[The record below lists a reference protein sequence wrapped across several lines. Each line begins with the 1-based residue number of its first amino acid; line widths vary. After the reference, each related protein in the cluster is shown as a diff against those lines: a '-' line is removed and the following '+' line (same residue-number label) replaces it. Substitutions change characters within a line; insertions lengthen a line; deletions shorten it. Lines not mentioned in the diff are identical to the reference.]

1 MRSRIQ
7 YLFHVSRSRAQLKRT
22 RERLAEYD
30 HLHAAPADASGQIVR
45 NTAQNRLQIVFDSIP
60 DPELRAALKANGFR
74 WSPKNQAWQRQ
85 LTDNALRAARS
96 VLGL

>member
-1 MRSRIQ
+1 MDEMTSQ
-7 YLFHVSRSRAQLKRT
+7 ELNKYLEAIAKLIRT
-22 RERLAEYD
+22 QAKT
-30 HLHAAPADASGQIVR
+30 ADASGQIVR

-85 LTDNALRAARS
+85 LTDNALRAANS
-96 VLGL
+96 ALGI